1 MLIDAGTR
9 FSHPNFLSPMGNAMF
24 LRILLSHALFFLMV
38 LSLEAQII
46 QGGGNQQQRPIP
58 GQGGMM
64 GQGRNQQQPG
74 QNQQMMMAP
83 QQVDLTGT
91 IETIGQGRIQI
102 TDAQGNKR
110 IVVLNQQTTYKTT
123 GEATVEFLKQGV
135 NVEFK
140 AEADGKGGISGKVE
154 DIGVISVCKDNPA
167 GVFPEGGEIGK
178 AGAKKST
185 APTGMCKFVGQ
196 IKGVRNGKYQLAAGR
211 ATPLF
216 EVSDEAKIS
225 IDASDASFAAQ
236 HAAKGDKIEVSG
248 VANPNMP
255 AAGIQ
260 AKSVKITLAEPL
272 GGESKKKAD
281 AGKADPKRSSKALKP
296 KKGEKSEGLPAPAE
310 DK

>member
-1 MLIDAGTR
+1 
-9 FSHPNFLSPMGNAMF
+9 MGNAMF

-38 LSLEAQII
+38 LSLEAQIVNPQQPI
-46 QGGGNQQQRPIP
+46 PRQGVGGGVNGPGHNQLP
-58 GQGGMM
+58 GQMNP
-64 GQGRNQQQPG
+64 Q
-74 QNQQMMMAP
+74 MMAP
-83 QQVDLTGT
+83 LQVDLTGT

-102 TDAQGNKR
+102 SDAQGMKR
-110 IVVLNQQTTYKTT
+110 IVVLNQQTTFKTT

-135 NVEFK
+135 NIEFK

-154 DIGVISVCKDNPA
+154 DIGVISANKDNPA

-211 ATPLF
+211 ATSLF

-225 IDASDASFAAQ
+225 IDASDASFAA
-236 HAAKGDKIEVSG
+236 HYAAKGDKIEVSG
-248 VANPNMP
+248 LANPNMP

-281 AGKADPKRSSKALKP
+281 AGKADSKRSSKALKP